1 MEKHAPLVIG
11 EDAFQFSTSRG
22 IEGYAHRVICDL
34 FQATGAGRL
43 QPVHN
48 KADQKAGRDYLYRLN
63 TASCGVRDISF
74 EGKAEL
80 FPWNHFYELI
90 LFYVGLHGVGGY
102 EYGNA
107 QKTTAQLM
115 LYVNYAAGYVIV
127 AQRVTW
133 MHIAQELVLDAVS
146 GPNAKPLFA
155 ALNGKTHLE
164 LAAVGRQFPHATVAA
179 RILKCARERQ
189 WPRVPFAVFD
199 LRQRFAEGWL
209 SKDAEN
215 AKRAYAQQLMLRKYP
230 SYAKTGNESKLEQ
243 VVENFIGLMKYGE
256 RDFTQM
262 NRLLRD
268 NGGIRPAEELAG
280 WLEALPP
287 FEPHHEQPI
296 QRFGKEFLENACNST
311 IVTNQAQSL
320 VDEFNRLSFV
330 PHTDASA
337 KYFQRSRELPAL
349 NFRMR
354 RK

>member
-1 MEKHAPLVIG
+1 MENHAPLVVG
-11 EDAFQFSTSRG
+11 EDAFQFSASLG
-22 IEGYAHRVICDL
+22 IEGYAHSIICDI

-43 QPVHN
+43 MPVRN
-48 KADQKAGRDYLYRLN
+48 KTDQKTGRDYLYRLN
-63 TASCGVRDISF
+63 TTSSGVRDISF

-90 LFYVGLHGVGGY
+90 LFYVGRHGVGGY

-107 QKTTAQLM
+107 QKTTAHLM

-179 RILKCARERQ
+179 KILKLVRERR
-189 WPRVPFAVFD
+189 WPHVPFAVFD
-199 LRQRFAEGWL
+199 LRELFAKGWL
-209 SKDAEN
+209 SKEAGQ
-215 AKRAYAQQLMLRKYP
+215 AKCEYAQELMLRKYP
-230 SYAKTGNESKLEQ
+230 SYGKTGNEPKLEQ
-243 VVENFIGLMKYGE
+243 AVENFLGLMKYGE
-256 RDFTQM
+256 RDFAQM

-280 WLEALPP
+280 WVEALPP
-287 FEPHHEQPI
+287 FAPHHAQPI
-296 QRFGKEFLENACNST
+296 QRFGKEFLEIARNST
-311 IVTNQAQSL
+311 IVTNQAQPL
-320 VDEFNRLSFV
+320 ADEFNRLSFV

-337 KYFQRSRELPAL
+337 DYFQRSRELPAL
-349 NFRMR
+349 KFRMR